1 MWIKTKACKICTK
14 CRAKIKTVLKEKS
27 TENDSITSTKSFDYY
42 FDLKSNE
49 RTEFF
54 KCKKWKTTRDENPTY
69 KQSTSKFS
77 F

>member
-14 CRAKIKTVLKEKS
+14 CRAKIKTDIKKKS
-27 TENDSITSTKSFDYY
+27 TENDSITSTKSFNDY

-54 KCKKWKTTRDENPTY
+54 KRKKWKTTRDENPTC
-69 KQSTSKFS
+69 KKSTSKFS

>member
-14 CRAKIKTVLKEKS
+14 CRAKIKAVLKEKS
-27 TENDSITSTKSFDYY
+27 TEIDSITSKKSFNDY

-49 RTEFF
+49 RTEF
-54 KCKKWKTTRDENPTY
+54 CKHKEWKRTGDENPTC
-69 KQSTSKFS
+69 KKSTSKFS